1 MMENNI
7 DNTKQ
12 IPFEPRATA
21 RGFSCFSGIYARMK
35 KSFCDGCSECL
46 GTVIFCCLCFL
57 PLAVFAVPRLAVP
70 TEGVQFG
77 EIAAGEATSRSVEI
91 RNVSPFPIAFSQVKG
106 CCGAEVSLAPMRIEP
121 QASATLAVRIKPADP
136 GVFSK
141 DIRIFCDDPECPVVT
156 VPVSGVAVASAD
168 APAQKAPL
176 RERIAKVAVLAVLCA
191 GAAWLLWKGR
201 DRLSL
206 PYCISSAARLGVGGA
221 FLYAG
226 AVKLCDVDA
235 FASLVSR
242 YELLP
247 DSASGIVA
255 LSLPAAEC
263 LAGFLL
269 VFSRWVRASA
279 GATAAMLAVFIVA
292 LAQAAVRGLDVSCGC
307 FGGVATSSLGW
318 AIARDVAM
326 LAATV
331 WLAFRPGMA
340 RSA

>member
-1 MMENNI
+1 MNDCRCVI
-7 DNTKQ
+7 
-12 IPFEPRATA
+12 AVV
-21 RGFSCFSGIYARMK
+21 GIA
-35 KSFCDGCSECL
+35 
-46 GTVIFCCLCFL
+46 
-57 PLAVFAVPRLAVP
+57 FAALSALSAPRLVVTAN
-70 TEGVQFG
+70 GVEFG
-77 EIAAGEATSRSVEI
+77 EVAAGESTTKLVEV
-91 RNVSPFPIAFSQVKG
+91 RNASSLPVAVSQVKG

-141 DIRIFCDDPECPVVT
+141 DIRIFCDDQECPVVT

-191 GAAWLLWKGR
+191 GAAWFLWKGR
-201 DRLSL
+201 ERLSL

-279 GATAAMLAVFIVA
+279 GATAAMLSVFIVV

-307 FGGVATSSLGW
+307 FGGAASSGLGW
-318 AIARDVAM
+318 AIARDAAM